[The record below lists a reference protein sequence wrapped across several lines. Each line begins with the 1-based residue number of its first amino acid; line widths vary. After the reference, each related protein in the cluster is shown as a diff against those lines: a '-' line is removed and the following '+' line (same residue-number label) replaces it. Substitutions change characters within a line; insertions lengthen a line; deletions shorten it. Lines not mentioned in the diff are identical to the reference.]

1 MSSEVTR
8 PLPSRVEAV
17 RRRFE
22 HWRRTRVHRSCIP
35 DPLWSAAV
43 KLCATHGIHRTAQA
57 LRLNAD
63 SLKKRVV
70 LADGRSST
78 GREKRVV
85 RADGKSSTGRDESA
99 TFVELAPSDPS
110 CASECL
116 IELEHPRGAKMRIHI
131 AGSPSPEVV
140 TALSEV
146 FFRAEASSP

>member
-43 KLCATHGIHRTAQA
+43 KLCATHGIHRTAQT

-70 LADGRSST
+70 LADG
-78 GREKRVV
+78 
-85 RADGKSSTGRDESA
+85 KSSTGRDETA
-99 TFVELAPSDPS
+99 TFVELALSDPS

-116 IELEHPRGAKMRIHI
+116 IELEHPRGVKLRIHI

>member
-8 PLPSRVEAV
+8 PLPSRIEAV

-22 HWRRTRVHRSCIP
+22 HWRRTRVRRSCIP
-35 DPLWSAAV
+35 DPLWAAAV
-43 KLCATHGIHRTAQA
+43 KLCATYGIHRTAQT

-63 SLKKRVV
+63 SLKKRVA
-70 LADGRSST
+70 LADGKT
-78 GREKRVV
+78 
-85 RADGKSSTGRDESA
+85 STGRDESA
-99 TFVELAPSDPS
+99 TFVELAPSDLS

-131 AGSPSPEVV
+131 PGSPSPEVV